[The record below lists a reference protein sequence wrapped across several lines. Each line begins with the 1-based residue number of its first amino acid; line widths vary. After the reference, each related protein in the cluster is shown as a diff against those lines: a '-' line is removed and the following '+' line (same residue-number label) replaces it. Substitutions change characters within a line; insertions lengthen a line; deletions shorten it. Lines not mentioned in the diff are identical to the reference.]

1 MSGMPLPGDV
11 FRHLNGYK
19 YEVIAIAR
27 DDYSGQDLVIHKGLH
42 DGRIW
47 SRPLVNFNGSKNG
60 AYRFVADQA

>member
-1 MSGMPLPGDV
+1 MSGMPIPGDV

-27 DDYSGQDLVIHKGLH
+27 DDYAEQDLVIHKGLH

-47 SRPLVNFNGSKNG
+47 SRPLVNFTGYKDG
-60 AYRFVADQA
+60 FARFVADQA